1 MGAKAAVNQ
10 QCAGRGGIA
19 AAKQIIDRGFIGD
32 LTDLQIN
39 VSVKTPWQMWPWL
52 RDSDQLDVMFHSIHY
67 IDAIR
72 FLAGDPSLSRAG
84 IRNSRINRSVPRR
97 RP

>member
-10 QCAGRGGIA
+10 QMRWSGGIA

-39 VSVKTPWQMWPWL
+39 VSVKTPWHMWPWL

-72 FLAGDPSLSRAG
+72 FLAGDPELVTSRHTKFPDQPERAG
-84 IRNSRINRSVPRR
+84 R